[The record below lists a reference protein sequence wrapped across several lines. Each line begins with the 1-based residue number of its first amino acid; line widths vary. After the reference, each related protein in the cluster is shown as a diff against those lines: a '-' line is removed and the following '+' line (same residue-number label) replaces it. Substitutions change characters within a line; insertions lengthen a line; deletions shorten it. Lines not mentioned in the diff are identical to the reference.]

1 MYDWIANNKEPEKLI
16 LTSGSLAL
24 RDDYQKVR
32 KDLGIE

>member
-1 MYDWIANNKEPEKLI
+1 MYDWIANGKEPAKVT

-24 RDDYQKVR
+24 RGDYEKVR